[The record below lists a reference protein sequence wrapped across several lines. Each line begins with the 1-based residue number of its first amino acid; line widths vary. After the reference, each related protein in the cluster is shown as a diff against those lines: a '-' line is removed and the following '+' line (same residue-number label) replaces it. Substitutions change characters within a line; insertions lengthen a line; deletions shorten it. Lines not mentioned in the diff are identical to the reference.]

1 VKPIFTKLPR
11 ITFAVLVVV
20 ALAPAIADQIVIGE
34 LSYPRARVVALEE
47 GVVQFRLADGAERI
61 AWLSDIDMLVVDS
74 VAGFANFNE
83 AEQYLNDGSPGK
95 AIVRY
100 ERALRAGKGFWT
112 DLIASR
118 LVVACDRAGHIDRA
132 ALNFI
137 RVARGRHTGVSA
149 AARII
154 PCHCPENRDASVVR
168 AIEHLDTAIVQSGN
182 DVRSLLFRLLR
193 YEVLRS
199 CADRRTSAERIAV
212 AGAPIPE
219 ELRCRRV
226 YSIRLEAIKSLL
238 QSGASSI
245 DLTSVDRDIADCPES
260 VLPGFLLLKG
270 RALLE
275 TASTRQQVIRASWP
289 LMRVAI
295 HMPHS
300 AEAAEALYY
309 AARALERLGRPDK
322 AIRLLK
328 ECLEHQ
334 GLDPATRRLAL
345 EVVTRLQPDRAES
358 ESNTQ

>member
-1 VKPIFTKLPR
+1 MTPILTKHSR
-11 ITFAVLVVV
+11 IALAVLAVIP
-20 ALAPAIADQIVIGE
+20 LAPAIADQIVIGE
-34 LSYPRARVVALEE
+34 VNYPRVRVVALDK

-74 VAGFANFNE
+74 IAGFANFNE
-83 AEQYLNDGSPGK
+83 AERYLKDGSPGK

-132 ALNFI
+132 TLNFI
-137 RVARGRHTGVSA
+137 RVARGPHTGVSA
-149 AARII
+149 AARVI
-154 PCHCPENRDASVVR
+154 PSHCPEKRDASVVR

-193 YEVLRS
+193 YEILRS
-199 CADRRTSAERIAV
+199 CADQRTSAERIAV
-212 AGAPIPE
+212 AGLAIPE

-226 YSIRLEAIKSLL
+226 YAIRLEAITRLL
-238 QSGASSI
+238 HAGASSI
-245 DLTSVDRDIADCPES
+245 DLASMDRDIADCPES

-270 RALLE
+270 KALLE
-275 TASTRQQVIRASWP
+275 TASTRDDVIRASWP
-289 LMRVAI
+289 LMRVVI

-309 AARALERLGRPDK
+309 AAGALERLGRPDK
-322 AIRLLK
+322 AARLLE

-334 GLDPATRRLAL
+334 GLDPETRRLAL
-345 EVVTRLQPDRAES
+345 EAMARLQPDSAES
-358 ESNTQ
+358 ESNTR